1 MDGRDKPGR
10 DELRDFRQHIVSD
23 CGGFAMI
30 GARAK
35 KSSQIINLKN

>member
-1 MDGRDKPGR
+1 MDGRDKRGHDEPG
-10 DELRDFRQHIVSD
+10 DFRQHIVSD
-23 CGGFAMI
+23 YGGFAII